1 MGDLDTPAEK
11 TSVPTVE
18 AVLAAL
24 AGDFSR
30 LRPRLKTV
38 STSASCGL
46 PSVTLHVHYP
56 AFRSGGPTMADFIDV
71 LLQFISRFALPR
83 AERNRAFAMLQTK
96 SFEEIELESNRL
108 RNKAVRTF
116 IRAHEV
122 TERQGEA
129 GELILYLLTEWI
141 IEAPQVL
148 AKMSLKTNPNMPV
161 HGADGV
167 HVKYNP
173 ARDSIRFYFG
183 ESKMQPSLGAALRGA
198 AKSIAKAVR
207 EEETRYEVDLVT
219 THIDATGLSE
229 AEKQSLLRHLHPW
242 TEEANAREEAVTS
255 LLLFEYDGYTRL
267 TAHDALAREKEF
279 ENLLAADLAKAAP
292 RIGKIFKAAGLEA
305 HRVELFLLPLPSVS
319 DFRERFHAEIGWRRG

>member
-1 MGDLDTPAEK
+1 
-11 TSVPTVE
+11 
-18 AVLAAL
+18 
-24 AGDFSR
+24 
-30 LRPRLKTV
+30 
-38 STSASCGL
+38 
-46 PSVTLHVHYP
+46 
-56 AFRSGGPTMADFIDV
+56 MADFIDV

-183 ESKMQPSLGAALRGA
+183 ESKMQPSLGAALRAA
-198 AKSIAKAVR
+198 AKSIAKAVQD
-207 EEETRYEVDLVT
+207 EAARYEVDLVT

-229 AEKQSLLRHLHPW
+229 IEKQSLLRHLHPW
-242 TEEANAREEAVTS
+242 TEEGNAREEAATS

-279 ENLLAADLAKAAP
+279 ENLLAGDLAKAAP
-292 RIGKIFKAAGLEA
+292 RIGKIFRAAGLEA
-305 HRVELFLLPLPSVS
+305 HPVELFLLPLPSVS
-319 DFRERFHAEIGWRRG
+319 DFRQRFHAEIGWRHG